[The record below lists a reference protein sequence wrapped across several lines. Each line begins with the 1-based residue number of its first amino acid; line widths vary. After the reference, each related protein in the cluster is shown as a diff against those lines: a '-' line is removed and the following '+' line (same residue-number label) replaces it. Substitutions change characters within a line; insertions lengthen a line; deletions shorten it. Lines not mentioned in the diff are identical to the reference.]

1 MFGKQV
7 MKRVWLLAATVLLL
21 VPVVVACAPQPTAT
35 LSPTATPLPA
45 KTPTATPTQTPT
57 PRPTDTPMPTPTPV
71 PSLSGRVTDAATGQ
85 GIPGAKVEAR
95 SPGLAPYGW
104 RHSATTAW
112 DGSYAIFGLPAGEY
126 VGRVTA
132 PGYAREYYDNVVPSR
147 EARVIHITSHHET
160 TGIDFD
166 LTEGGSI
173 TGYVHQ
179 SDGITP
185 IYRVEVFVRP
195 GGEESDH
202 GFRTNTARDGSYTIE
217 GLALGQYTVRAGAPG
232 RVTQFYGG
240 AYDWG
245 FATEVAVTPPENTP
259 NINFNLG
266 RGGAIS
272 GFVYESDGITPIQ
285 GVHVVAGAYQLPNDC
300 FEGYTD
306 TLADGSYTIVDLL
319 SWDYCIRVMKPGF
332 APEWYDSK
340 YVSAAADRVTVTEG
354 SVAPDINFTL
364 DAGGAV
370 TGHVYEEDGVTPIS
384 GVDLAVWLS
393 TGEFVK
399 FFPWTEYDG
408 SYIFWLRTGSYV
420 IGTNTG
426 GIGRKYVGE
435 WYDGHYDTKNAA
447 PVQVVAPHD
456 TSGIDFYLAKAG
468 SISGHVYEEDG
479 VTPIAG
485 ASAYA
490 FPITGDHPG
499 AGANAGPDGSYTIQ
513 GLPSGTYR
521 VQATVSG
528 HESQFYHSAA
538 DEASATAVTV
548 NAPNDTPAIDFALGP
563 VSE

>member
-7 MKRVWLLAATVLLL
+7 MKRVCLLAATVLLL
-21 VPVVVACAPQPTAT
+21 VPVAVACVPQLTAT

-57 PRPTDTPMPTPTPV
+57 PRPTDTPMPTPTPA

-95 SPGLAPYGW
+95 PPGLAPYGW
-104 RHSATTAW
+104 HHSATTAW

-126 VGRVTA
+126 VARVTA
-132 PGYAREYYDNVVPSR
+132 SGYAREHYDNVVPSR
-147 EARVIHITSHHET
+147 EAQVIYITSHHET
-160 TGIDFD
+160 TDIDFD
-166 LTEGGSI
+166 LTEDGSI

-185 IYRVEVFVRP
+185 IYRAEVFVRP
-195 GGEESDH
+195 SGEESDH

-217 GLALGQYTVRAGAPG
+217 GLALGQYTVRAGARG
-232 RVTQFYGG
+232 WITQFYGG
-240 AYDWG
+240 AYDWA

-259 NINFNLG
+259 NINVNLG
-266 RGGAIS
+266 RGGTIS

-285 GVHVVAGAYQLPNDC
+285 GAHVVAETQLPNGDWV
-300 FEGYTD
+300 GDSTD
-306 TLADGSYTIVDLL
+306 TLADGGYTIVDLL
-319 SWDYCIRVMKPGF
+319 SSDYRVRVKKPGF
-332 APEWYDSK
+332 AFEYYDSK
-340 YVSAAADRVTVTEG
+340 YVYATADRVTVTDG
-354 SVAPDINFTL
+354 TDTPDINFTL

-384 GVDLAVWLS
+384 GLDLAVWLS
-393 TGEFVK
+393 TGEWVCL
-399 FFPWTEYDG
+399 FPWTEHDG
-408 SYIFWLRTGSYV
+408 SYILWLRTGSYV
-420 IGTNTG
+420 MGTGSG
-426 GIGRKYVGE
+426 GEGKYVNE
-435 WYDGHYDTKNAA
+435 WYDDHYDMKNAT

-485 ASAYA
+485 ASVYA
-490 FPITGDHPG
+490 FSTIVDHPG
-499 AGANAGPDGSYTIQ
+499 SGANTASDGSYTIE
-513 GLPSGTYR
+513 GLPSGEYK

-528 HESQFYHSAA
+528 HKSQFYHSAA
-538 DEASATAVTV
+538 DEASATVVTV
-548 NAPNDTPAIDFALGP
+548 NAPNDTPAVDFALSS